1 MYLFA
6 VKSEIVQL
14 VFYAMSLVF
23 GGALEEMLPKFVGV
37 GFPIALAMVMVVA
50 ARRTMPVMV
59 VFACAAGAMEDA
71 LSGLPVATSASFFLA
86 VAALV
91 RLPMVPRGAL
101 MILAF
106 PFYQLWLNV
115 WDSGLNGSV
124 FNRVLLAVPMG
135 IVVICV
141 VAILMKWLER
151 KVAID
156 EEV

>member
-1 MYLFA
+1 M
-6 VKSEIVQL
+6 
-14 VFYAMSLVF
+14 
-23 GGALEEMLPKFVGV
+23 
-37 GFPIALAMVMVVA
+37 
-50 ARRTMPVMV
+50 
-59 VFACAAGAMEDA
+59 
-71 LSGLPVATSASFFLA
+71 
-86 VAALV
+86 
-91 RLPMVPRGAL
+91 PRGAL